1 MENKKVIFWL
11 KLAFIIGTIT
21 DALAVIPM
29 VSTGAAKALWGFNS
43 FPDMYKF
50 AMGIAAVFMTAWTLL
65 LFWAYRNPIERRM
78 VALLTLFVL
87 VSFIVVEVI
96 GIGNNVLILNKTLP
110 TMIMQFVLS
119 ILFCFAYLYSAKTK
133 GSVN

>member
-87 VSFIVVEVI
+87 VYCIIEI
-96 GIGNNVLILNKTLP
+96 
-110 TMIMQFVLS
+110 
-119 ILFCFAYLYSAKTK
+119 
-133 GSVN
+133 